1 MKIYFYMFDE
11 NGSLHDEK
19 KFNTTNIKK
28 YDNIFSGYYFETL
41 PVQHNQ
47 KKKRRV
53 GCLSVF
59 SINRITI
66 GVALYNNCQANYI
79 YSLKEFSENDK
90 KHFSNLTIKR
100 FCG

>member
-11 NGSLHDEK
+11 KGNLYDEK
-19 KFNTTNIKK
+19 KFNTINIKK
-28 YDNIFSGYYFETL
+28 YDNIFNRYCFETL
-41 PVQHNQ
+41 PVQYNQ

-66 GVALYNNCQANYI
+66 EVALNNNCRGNYI
-79 YSLKEFSENDK
+79 YSLKDFSENDK

-100 FCG
+100 FGG